1 MSISIYEASVPVFV
15 RGLINMKG
23 IFAKAEA
30 HAQAHKIEPHVLL
43 NARLFPTMF
52 PFTRQI
58 QIAGDFAK
66 GTAARLAGIDVPKY
80 EDTEGSF
87 AELSAR
93 LDKTL
98 EFITQVKPGLI
109 DGSESRAIELTA
121 GGHVLKFSG
130 LDYLLNF
137 SLPNFHFHLT
147 TAYGI
152 LRHSG
157 VELVKR
163 DYIGPI

>member
-1 MSISIYEASVPVFV
+1 MPITMYQASVPLFV
-15 RGLINMKG
+15 RGLTNTQG
-23 IFAKAEA
+23 ILAKAEA
-30 HAQAHKIEPHVLL
+30 HAQAHKIEPQVLL
-43 NARLFPTMF
+43 GARLFPTMF

-58 QIAGDFAK
+58 QIAADFAK
-66 GTAARLAGIDVPKY
+66 GTSARLAGIDVPKY
-80 EDTEGSF
+80 EDTETSF

-93 LDKTL
+93 LDQTL
-98 EFITQVKPGLI
+98 QFITQIKAALI
-109 DGSESRAIELTA
+109 DGSESRPIEITA
-121 GGHVLKFSG
+121 GGNVLKFNG

-137 SLPNFHFHLT
+137 SLPNFNFHLT

-163 DYIGPI
+163 DYIGPL

>member
-1 MSISIYEASVPVFV
+1 VSISMYQASVPVFV
-15 RGLINMKG
+15 RGLTNMKG
-23 IFAKAEA
+23 IFGKAEA
-30 HAQAHKIEPHVLL
+30 HAQAHKIEPQVLL

-66 GTAARLAGIDVPKY
+66 GTTARLAGIDVPKY
-80 EDTEGSF
+80 EDTEMSF
-87 AELSAR
+87 AQLTAR
-93 LDKTL
+93 IDTTL
-98 EFITQVKPGLI
+98 AFINQVQPGLI
-109 DGSESRAIELTA
+109 DGSETRAIEMTA
-121 GGHVLKFSG
+121 GGQALKFTG

>member
-1 MSISIYEASVPVFV
+1 MPISMYQASVPVFI
-15 RGLINMKG
+15 RGLNNLKG
-23 IFAKAEA
+23 IVDKAA
-30 HAQAHKIEPHVLL
+30 SHAQAHKIEPSVLL

-52 PFTRQI
+52 PLTRQI

-66 GTAARLAGIDVPKY
+66 GTAARLAGIDIPKY
-80 EDTEGSF
+80 DDTETSF
-87 AELSAR
+87 PELAVR
-93 LDKTL
+93 IDKTL
-98 EFITQVKPGLI
+98 AFITPIKPELI

-121 GGHVLKFSG
+121 GGQILKFTG
-130 LDYLLNF
+130 LTYLSNF
-137 SLPNFHFHLT
+137 SLPNFYFHLT

-163 DYIGPI
+163 DFIGPI